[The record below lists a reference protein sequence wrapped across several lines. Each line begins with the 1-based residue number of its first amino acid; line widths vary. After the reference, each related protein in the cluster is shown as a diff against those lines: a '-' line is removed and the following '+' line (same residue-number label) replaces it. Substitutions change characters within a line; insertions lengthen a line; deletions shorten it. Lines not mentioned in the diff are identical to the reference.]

1 MSQPSESTLRA
12 LLLQSQPTLLLHGV
26 LLYGLGA
33 AIARYLGF
41 TVRPL
46 PYLAGQVIVLSLQI
60 GAHYLTEFYAIPG
73 QGIDRKDNRGSDPEA
88 EGPVTP
94 PARWLLY
101 IAVAAFSIAA
111 VTASLLLAGGA
122 LPFPAAVIA
131 AVGSVAA
138 VGYAV
143 PPLRLETSG
152 YGELLAA
159 FCTAVL
165 IPTFSF
171 SLLTAE
177 THRLLPLTAAP
188 LAGFT
193 FAALL
198 AHQLPNYGDDVRHD
212 RGRLMVRL
220 GWRRA
225 LSVHDGAV
233 ILGLLLQVALLLLGF
248 PRRVA
253 WGGLLGIPLAAA
265 LIWYLRRIRQGAPA
279 RWMLLRVSSQGLAGL
294 MTYLSLTGYL
304 LS

>member
-1 MSQPSESTLRA
+1 MNQPSESTLRP
-12 LLLQSQPTLLLHGV
+12 LLLQSQPALLLHGL

-41 TVRPL
+41 TVGPV
-46 PYLAGQVIVLSLQI
+46 PYLAGQVIVLALQV
-60 GAHYLTEFYAIPG
+60 GAHYLMAFYAIPG
-73 QGIDRKDNRGSDPEA
+73 QGMDRGGSYGEGVE
-88 EGPVTP
+88 EGPAP

-101 IAVAAFSIAA
+101 TAVAAFAIAA
-111 VTASLLLAGGA
+111 VTASLLVASSS
-122 LPFPAAVIA
+122 LPPPAAIIGA
-131 AVGSVAA
+131 IGAVAA
-138 VGYAV
+138 VAYAV

-165 IPTFSF
+165 IPSFSF
-171 SLLTAE
+171 SLHTAE
-177 THRLLPLTAAP
+177 THRLLPLTTTP
-188 LAGFT
+188 LACFT

-198 AHQLPNYGDDVRHD
+198 AHQLPSFGRDSKGR
-212 RGRLMVRL
+212 RKRLMVRL
-220 GWRRA
+220 GWQRA
-225 LSVHDGAV
+225 LHVHDGAL
-233 ILGLLLQVALLLLGF
+233 ILGLALQGALLLLGF

-279 RWMLLRVSSQGLAGL
+279 RWTLLRISSQGLAGL